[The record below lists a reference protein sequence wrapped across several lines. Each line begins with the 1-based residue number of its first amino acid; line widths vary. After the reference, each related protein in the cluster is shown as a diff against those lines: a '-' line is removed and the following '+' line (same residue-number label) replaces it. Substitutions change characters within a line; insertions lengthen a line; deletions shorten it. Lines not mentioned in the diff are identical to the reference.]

1 MQLRPGI
8 PGRSCDFIQYKNSE
22 DKVNNIKVKNV
33 KMNKILVV
41 VLFISTFVLAQSNS
55 QLIDIGEGG
64 VSWVSKNG
72 QYVCGSNWPNPPF
85 IWSEATGRVQIGLV
99 EGEVLFSFK

>member
-1 MQLRPGI
+1 
-8 PGRSCDFIQYKNSE
+8 
-22 DKVNNIKVKNV
+22 
-33 KMNKILVV
+33 MNKILVV

-85 IWSEATGRVQIGLV
+85 HLV
-99 EGEVLFSFK
+99 